1 MRRHPSK
8 KFIES
13 LLLKGEDVREA
24 LDRYELPPA
33 NTEYINK
40 LKLELTKPDDFVID
54 SSHEE
59 SVKFLKDLNI
69 YNLIFPDK
77 YTYEAFSLLGT
88 VHIREDLEKLLLS
101 KELPERIAKNL
112 NTKFQAT
119 ISSKAIER
127 YGHYFYN
134 TKEMKMADWS
144 IIFEKDTNKRTNMNI
159 LRAGPDY
166 ARYVLGFAQKAQ
178 IRQTME
184 EVANIMHFD
193 LQALRFKPESPEK
206 TKELATMASTLMK
219 LEDKLNTNATSIQN
233 DIAIFERVRVA
244 HLKADIPSIEDFARL
259 GNYTG
264 SGAELK
270 EIDKESTIIDLDDED

>member
-1 MRRHPSK
+1 MKRHPSK

-13 LLLKGEDVREA
+13 LIIRGENVQEE
-24 LDRYELPPA
+24 LDKYELPA
-33 NTEYINK
+33 AKTEYINK
-40 LKLELTKPDDFVID
+40 LRKDLVKPEDFVID
-54 SSHEE
+54 NTHEE
-59 SVKFLKDLNI
+59 SIKFLKHLNI

-144 IIFEKDTNKRTNMNI
+144 IIFDKDTNKRTNMNI

>member
-8 KFIES
+8 KFIQS
-13 LLLKGEDVREA
+13 LLLKGEDVIET
-24 LDRYELPPA
+24 LDKYELPPIR
-33 NTEYINK
+33 NEYLNK
-40 LKLELTKPDDFVID
+40 VEKELVKPDNFVID
-54 SSHEE
+54 VTHEE
-59 SVKFLKDLNI
+59 SVNFLKDLTI
-69 YNLIFPDK
+69 YNLVFPDK

-101 KELPERIAKNL
+101 KEMAERIAKNL
-112 NTKFQAT
+112 NTKFQST
-119 ISSKAIER
+119 ISTKAVER

-134 TKEMKMADWS
+134 TSEMKMADWAV
-144 IIFEKDTNKRTNMNI
+144 IFEKDNNKRTNMNI